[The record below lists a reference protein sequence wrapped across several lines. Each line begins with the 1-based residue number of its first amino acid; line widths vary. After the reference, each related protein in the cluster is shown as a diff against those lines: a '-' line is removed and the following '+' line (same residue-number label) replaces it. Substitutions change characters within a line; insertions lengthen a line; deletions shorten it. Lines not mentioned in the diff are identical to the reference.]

1 MTMLVNQELCKGCG
15 ICVDACPNGAI
26 SLSGGKAVI
35 DQAKCTSCELCAEI
49 CPTSALQSPEMVSPA
64 ISEKPRSIEILRPQ
78 ITTEM
83 IPRQSSK
90 SGGILSLLG
99 MYVLPRLV
107 DVLTV
112 FIEQRLVSPRQERTM
127 TANRSVVE
135 NRPGGR
141 GRRRR
146 GWRMSGYHTGRR

>member
-90 SGGILSLLG
+90 SK
-99 MYVLPRLV
+99 V
-107 DVLTV
+107 V
-112 FIEQRLVSPRQERTM
+112 F
-127 TANRSVVE
+127 
-135 NRPGGR
+135 G
-141 GRRRR
+141 
-146 GWRMSGYHTGRR
+146 